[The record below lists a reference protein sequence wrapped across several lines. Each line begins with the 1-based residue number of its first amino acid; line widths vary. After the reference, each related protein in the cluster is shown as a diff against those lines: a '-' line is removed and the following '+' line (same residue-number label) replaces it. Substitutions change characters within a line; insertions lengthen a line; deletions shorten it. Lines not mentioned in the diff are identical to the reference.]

1 MTVDR
6 KRSID
11 APSTRTSTTKELSLM
26 YDVKS
31 RATKLSRVWRR
42 GMLTAAFA
50 VIAAVVSLVALTASP
65 GSAQLA
71 TNAAPL
77 SGTGSSFAAPAISTW
92 VNAVRNA
99 PYSLSLSYANSN
111 SGTGRYEFTTRR
123 STLP

>member
-1 MTVDR
+1 M
-6 KRSID
+6 KRRNFTGS
-11 APSTRTSTTKELSLM
+11 RTPRSLAYFSRCRITT
-26 YDVKS
+26 
-31 RATKLSRVWRR
+31 
-42 GMLTAAFA
+42 
-50 VIAAVVSLVALTASP
+50 LVALAVLLNIMGAGVLEADAGAS
-65 GSAQLA
+65 G
-71 TNAAPL
+71 APL